1 MISGPPA
8 AAPRRTGQDAAVR
21 QVGVLVGSFVAVFGF
36 LTCVVLGA
44 GLGAAA
50 GRAVGLDGGA
60 RGVVAAVGCVGLAGA
75 WAWGATRLWRRL
87 R

>member
-1 MISGPPA
+1 M
-8 AAPRRTGQDAAVR
+8 R

-44 GLGAAA
+44 VLGAAV

-60 RGVVAAVGCVGLAGA
+60 RSVVSVVGCVGLAGA
-75 WAWGATRLWRRL
+75 WTWGASRLWRRL